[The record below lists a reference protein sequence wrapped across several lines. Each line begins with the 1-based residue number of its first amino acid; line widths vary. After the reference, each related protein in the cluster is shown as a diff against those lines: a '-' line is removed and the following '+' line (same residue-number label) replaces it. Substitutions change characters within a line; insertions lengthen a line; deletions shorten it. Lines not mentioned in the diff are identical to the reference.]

1 MPLHALASELIL
13 AYSETG
19 KIEREKQKRHEP
31 HVYMD
36 TMKSQF
42 TLCPQN
48 NRQIYKNHTLEI
60 MLLLKISNIVTSI
73 D

>member
-1 MPLHALASELIL
+1 
-13 AYSETG
+13 
-19 KIEREKQKRHEP
+19 
-31 HVYMD
+31 MD

-60 MLLLKISNIVTSI
+60 VLLLKISNIVTSI